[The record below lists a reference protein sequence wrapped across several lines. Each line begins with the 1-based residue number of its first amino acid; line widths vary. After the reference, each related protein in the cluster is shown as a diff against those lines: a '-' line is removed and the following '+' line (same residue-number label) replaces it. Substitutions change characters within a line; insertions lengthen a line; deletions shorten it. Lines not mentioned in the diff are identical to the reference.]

1 MMTKWAVRPLEQV
14 VSYPSQSPYRVVS
27 LARSSTVILT
37 GPEHADL
44 DDDALLEAAL
54 TEARR
59 VGLTV
64 TRDELRIIWAPALG
78 EIAGTH
84 GAGR

>member
-1 MMTKWAVRPLEQV
+1 MILKWAVRPLEQV
-14 VSYPSQSPYRVVS
+14 VPHPSQCPYRVVS
-27 LARSSTVILT
+27 LARSNTVILT
-37 GPEHADL
+37 GPEHAAL

-64 TRDELRIIWAPALG
+64 TRDDLRIIWAPALG
-78 EIAGTH
+78 EIAVTQ
-84 GAGR
+84 GAAR